1 MAGAQ
6 KGLDLKLMN
15 ENMTSEGL
23 KKEQTARQGWPG
35 SQTVGNVC
43 SRPDRDAVTETGAR
57 ASEGTAC
64 PALLSGLSRV
74 HLFTPFSSLG
84 GSVAATPFYS

>member
-35 SQTVGNVC
+35 SQAVGNVC
-43 SRPDRDAVTETGAR
+43 SRPDRDAVTEAGAWS
-57 ASEGTAC
+57 SEGTAC
-64 PALLSGLSRV
+64 PALLSVLSPV
-74 HLFTPFSSLG
+74 HVFTPYRSLG
-84 GSVAATPFYS
+84 GSVAATPFHS

>member
-35 SQTVGNVC
+35 S
-43 SRPDRDAVTETGAR
+43 RPDRDAVTKTGAWP
-57 ASEGTAC
+57 SEGTVC
-64 PALLSGLSRV
+64 PALLSVLSPV
-74 HLFTPFSSLG
+74 HVFTPYRSLG
-84 GSVAATPFYS
+84 GSVAATPFHS